1 MARHNEVTM
10 YGQVMEAPRLRYNTT
25 DQDAPGRKLLQAM
38 GYIAVLRGIRDFG
51 AIDKRV
57 RTDIPIIL
65 SQNEKIMKKMAQWK
79 VGDII
84 ELRGTLATVNIKK
97 NLKCPACG
105 GIDQIDSMLSFINPI
120 FMKTEFEGLSAADGS
135 RVIRHNSEISNRITV
150 IGTACIDPEVFYT
163 DKGQIIVNYQLDVPR
178 KYRIK
183 EDDETNRHDFP
194 FVKSYGFVADNDRR
208 AISKGAM
215 VFVDGAIQTRDY
227 TREHI
232 CEHCGQAY
240 QFINTATE
248 IVPYSTEYLVGCK
261 TMEEIEE
268 EKRQEALMAGAL
280 ARESIFG
287 SSDSDDSNDDDY
299 DDDGGDDDRYDGYD
313 NDDDDYDNN

>member
-10 YGQVMEAPRLRYNTT
+10 YGQVMEEPRLRYNTM
-25 DQDAPGRKLLQAM
+25 DPNAPDRKLLQAM
-38 GYIAVLRGIRDFG
+38 GYLAVLRGIRDFG
-51 AIDKRV
+51 AVDKRV

-65 SQNEKIMKKMAQWK
+65 SQNEKIMKKMAKWK

-97 NLKCPACG
+97 NLKCPNCC
-105 GIDQIDSMLSFINPI
+105 GIDQIDSTLAFINPI
-120 FMKTEFEGLSAADGS
+120 FMKTEFESLSAAEGS
-135 RVIRHNSEISNRITV
+135 RVIRENSEISNRITV
-150 IGTACIDPEVFYT
+150 IGTACIDPEVFRT

-183 EDDETNRHDFP
+183 EDDEANRHDFP

-208 AISKGAM
+208 AITKDAM

-227 TREHI
+227 TREHV
-232 CEHCGQAY
+232 CEHCGETY
-240 QFINTATE
+240 RFISTATE

-268 EKRQEALMAGAL
+268 EKRQEALLAGAL
-280 ARESIFG
+280 ARQSIFG
-287 SSDSDDSNDDDY
+287 SDSDDDNVDRDDE
-299 DDDGGDDDRYDGYD
+299 
-313 NDDDDYDNN
+313 